1 MDEVEVC
8 SGCGA
13 VAPRHPMV
21 GVARDVETGL
31 MTAFPICHACWVDPA
46 HRKRVLKMHFHDR
59 SQAAVATDAA
69 ERNIMVEKVDG
80 P

>member
-21 GVARDVETGL
+21 GVARDAETGK
-31 MTAFPICHACWVDPA
+31 MAAFPVCRACWVDPS
-46 HRKRVLKMHFHDR
+46 HRQRVLKMHFHER
-59 SQAAVATDAA
+59 SMEAAAVDAA
-69 ERNIMVEKVDG
+69 ERNILVEG
-80 P
+80 S